1 MGFATPSPTMQ
12 ETTTKASPLSRLLSA
27 MKSLLSPPRVK
38 RVRIG

>member
-1 MGFATPSPTMQ
+1 MDQNITKTGPFA
-12 ETTTKASPLSRLLSA
+12 RFVSA